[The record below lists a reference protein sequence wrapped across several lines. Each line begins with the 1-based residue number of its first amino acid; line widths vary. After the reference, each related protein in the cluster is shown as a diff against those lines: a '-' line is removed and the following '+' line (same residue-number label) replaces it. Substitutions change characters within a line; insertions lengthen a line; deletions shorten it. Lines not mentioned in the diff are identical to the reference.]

1 MQFDKELLKSLVCPI
16 TKGNLSFDEKINYLI
31 SEKAKLKFPIRN
43 GIPILLPEEAEK
55 ID

>member
-1 MQFDKELLKSLVCPI
+1 MQFDKELLKNIVCPI
-16 TKGNLSFDEKINYLI
+16 SKDDLIFDEKTNFLI

-43 GIPILLPEEAEK
+43 GIPILLPEEAVK

>member
-1 MQFDKELLKSLVCPI
+1 MQFDKELLKNLVCPI
-16 TKGNLSFDEKINYLI
+16 TKGSLTFDEETNFLI

>member
-1 MQFDKELLKSLVCPI
+1 MQFDKELLKNLICPI
-16 TKGNLSFDEKINYLI
+16 SKGNLIFDEKTNFLI